1 MLGVGAALLGAGA
14 FVWSRPTPHQGAVY
28 LRRIVEILEQV
39 NQTAAPQRATAAT
52 PPEAGALDRL
62 RFLAGPG

>member
-28 LRRIVEILEQV
+28 LRRIAGTML
-39 NQTAAPQRATAAT
+39 TAFGVGLT
-52 PPEAGALDRL
+52 
-62 RFLAGPG
+62 LAGVDGGQ